1 MLLDL
6 WSTKLSEK
14 DWNIIL
20 ENNMGYSK
28 PVFWPREFIYFHKPN
43 EFYDFV
49 NMILA
54 DYDSIILYWWL

>member
-6 WSTKLSEK
+6 WSSKLSEK

-20 ENNMGYSK
+20 ENNTGYSK
-28 PVFWPREFIYFHKPN
+28 PVFWPSEFIHFHMPN

-49 NMILA
+49 NIIFA
-54 DYDSIILYWWL
+54 EYDSLILYRW